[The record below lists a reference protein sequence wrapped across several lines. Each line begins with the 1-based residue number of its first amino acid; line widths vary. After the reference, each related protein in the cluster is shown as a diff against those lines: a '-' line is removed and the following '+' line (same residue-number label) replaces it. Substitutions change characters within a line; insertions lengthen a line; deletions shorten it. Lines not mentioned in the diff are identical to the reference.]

1 MGNLKAHS
9 YELLFKKDSL
19 SIGEDITKNRSWH
32 LSTYRAAINTWNKNK
47 IFGAGLKSFRT
58 NCEWKK
64 YIMCNLHPHNYYLEM
79 LTDLGLIGFSLL
91 ITIFFFPVFY
101 LFFKYMRSKNYFSYK
116 DDLKFLPF
124 FIIFFCEIFPIRT
137 SGSFFTTSNAT
148 ILFLFLGIIIGEM
161 MKIKRSNSN
170 KKRYSK

>member
-9 YELLFKKDSL
+9 YELLFKKIAYL
-19 SIGEDITKNRSWH
+19 SVRISQKISWH

-79 LTDLGLIGFSLL
+79 LTDLGLIGFSFFNHN
-91 ITIFFFPVFY
+91 FFFPVFY
-101 LFFKYMRSKNYFSYK
+101 LFFKYMRSKNYF
-116 DDLKFLPF
+116 LIR
-124 FIIFFCEIFPIRT
+124 IILNFYHF
-137 SGSFFTTSNAT
+137 
-148 ILFLFLGIIIGEM
+148 
-161 MKIKRSNSN
+161 
-170 KKRYSK
+170 